1 MLMVFLGWDRKLYT
15 VSLQALWS
23 NSTSNIYC
31 QLKEIERTSQWV
43 GWLKGCERQETSPI
57 ALVVAKPITVGG
69 EAESSHSSQA
79 IGFGSWQS
87 MQPADEPAVAMSYA
101 DDIGYETGQSSH
113 ALGAGADD
121 AGGEIF
127 SDDEDEVL
135 QQQMEVEDV
144 DGDADDINSSDSD
157 KEDEEDD
164 QDEAPILKEWNQDFS
179 NLMRVNEEHDSAWE
193 YHPNSISV
201 GSLYPDKQHL

>member
-15 VSLQALWS
+15 ASLQALWS

-43 GWLKGCERQETSPI
+43 SWLKGCERRPTSPI

-69 EAESSHSSQA
+69 EAESSHNSQA

-87 MQPADEPAVAMSYA
+87 MQPADEPAMAMSYA

-113 ALGAGADD
+113 ALGAAADD
-121 AGGEIF
+121 ADGEIF

-135 QQQMEVEDV
+135 QQHMEAEDV
-144 DGDADDINSSDSD
+144 DGDADDINLSDFD
-157 KEDEEDD
+157 EEDEEDD
-164 QDEAPILKEWNQDFS
+164 QDEAPILKEWN
-179 NLMRVNEEHDSAWE
+179 
-193 YHPNSISV
+193 
-201 GSLYPDKQHL
+201 

>member
-1 MLMVFLGWDRKLYT
+1 
-15 VSLQALWS
+15 LWS
-23 NSTSNIYC
+23 NSNSNIYC

-43 GWLKGCERQETSPI
+43 GWLKGCERRETSPI
-57 ALVVAKPITVGG
+57 ALVVAKLITVGG

-87 MQPADEPAVAMSYA
+87 VPQPADEPVVAMSYA

-113 ALGAGADD
+113 ALGAAGDD

-135 QQQMEVEDV
+135 QQQMEAEDV
-144 DGDADDINSSDSD
+144 NGDADDINSSDSD
-157 KEDEEDD
+157 EEDD
-164 QDEAPILKEWNQDFS
+164 QEEAPIPKE
-179 NLMRVNEEHDSAWE
+179 
-193 YHPNSISV
+193 
-201 GSLYPDKQHL
+201 